1 MFSRLSRVFPVPLN
15 SSHWS
20 SPHPHRCSCS
30 PFLYNPKELAS
41 IFTPHV
47 PGNISLVVPAWTE
60 LPTSPCMN
68 CILLSEFTGILPALP
83 VALTPA
89 TDMWALTHDS
99 SQHLSCFPK
108 SKSSDQ
114 AHHQVQIW
122 STLKNYILWPDALR
136 WSIFLATSENTE
148 FVDNTNASVVRV
160 HPTITA
166 LLLKYFS

>member
-1 MFSRLSRVFPVPLN
+1 MSLKVWRIGFKLNSMFSRLSRVFPMPLN

-122 STLKNYILWPDALR
+122 STLKKLHSVTRCSLLEYI
-136 WSIFLATSENTE
+136 SC
-148 FVDNTNASVVRV
+148 
-160 HPTITA
+160 
-166 LLLKYFS
+166 YFRKHRICR